1 MDLEPEKEWW
11 SDSEKEE
18 LNKRESSSEETS
30 MRLRRLPW
38 RSLFLLTKSASI
50 TGFWA
55 ADLLEFQAA
64 ETEFRLVLYE
74 FEDESGKKLPVLV
87 LRWDLRVER
96 EREIEREKEE
106 GEFFELWRS
115 GGF

>member
-1 MDLEPEKEWW
+1 MKKKVVDLEPEKEWW

-74 FEDESGKKLPVLV
+74 FEDESGKKLLVLV
-87 LRWDLRVER
+87 LRLESW
-96 EREIEREKEE
+96 EREKEE